1 MKSKTDEIVETI
13 VVEEPVK
20 EEVIIKSG
28 IAKKDLNKFDRDAWK
43 PKTVLGRRVKAGEI
57 KNIDE
62 ILSSGTKVLEAEIVD
77 FLIPNL
83 EVDLIAVGQSKG
95 KFGGGKRSIWRQ
107 TQKKTREGN
116 KPRFAALAV
125 VGNKNGVIGVG
136 FGKGKETVPAR
147 EKAIRRAKLN
157 VIKIRMGCG
166 SWECSCGGKHTIPCM
181 VEGKEAGARVRLTP
195 APKGTGLIT
204 EKECRRVL
212 NLAGLKDIYSKALG
226 NNKTKLNVIY
236 ACFDALK
243 KLVKIKELK

>member
-1 MKSKTDEIVETI
+1 MKNKEEI
-13 VVEEPVK
+13 K
-20 EEVIIKSG
+20 EEVTEEP
-28 IAKKDLNKFDRDAWK
+28 KKDEVVVKVDSNRKDINKFDRDAWK
-43 PKTVLGRRVKAGEI
+43 PKTTLGKRVKSGEI
-57 KNIDE
+57 KSIDE
-62 ILSSGTKVLEAEIVD
+62 VLGSGAKILEAEIVD

-83 EVDLIAVGQSKG
+83 EVDLISVGQSKG

-166 SWECSCGGKHTIPCM
+166 SWECSCGGQHTIPCM
-181 VEGKEAGARVRLTP
+181 VEGKEAGARVRLKP

-204 EKECRRVL
+204 EKECRRIL
-212 NLAGLKDIYSKALG
+212 NLAGLKDVYSKALG

-243 KLVKIKELK
+243 RLVRIKELK